1 MTRCARTVAR
11 PRRSRLSR
19 TPRGPS
25 TAEIV
30 SQSAG
35 RDGSSQERQQSVR
48 TLFRSSSNRSCGWRG
63 APPFSFPSD
72 REERLDVL
80 RDRRRIAR
88 QDQVRRDGPPRRFD
102 AFGEQQVDE
111 DRRDEAVVVR
121 QPLPEVRLPAEGR
134 GEEHADDQARQ
145 EDRSGD
151 REPMGG
157 SLLGFH
163 APTNRAPR
171 IKASAPVAFLLPQP
185 YFILAALE
193 APMDRVEVRPGVEAT
208 RDFAFLLR
216 PERVLVISDLHLG
229 FEGALAEQG
238 VSIPRFQRR
247 VILERLGKMLDRNK
261 AEQVVIA
268 GDFKHE
274 FSKNLVDEWVEVKQV
289 LRFLKDRVKPV
300 LVRGN
305 HDNYLA
311 TILGDLN
318 LPLNNRADIGG
329 YTIVHG
335 HEEVSTL
342 HPIIMGHEH
351 PAVKL
356 KDDLGATVSV
366 PAFLVTEPLL
376 VLPAFSPLALGVDV
390 SSYPYLSPILNRTP
404 IDEARVIGVDEK
416 EGLLDFGPMKR
427 LQEISGALLMK

>member
-1 MTRCARTVAR
+1 
-11 PRRSRLSR
+11 
-19 TPRGPS
+19 
-25 TAEIV
+25 
-30 SQSAG
+30 
-35 RDGSSQERQQSVR
+35 
-48 TLFRSSSNRSCGWRG
+48 
-63 APPFSFPSD
+63 
-72 REERLDVL
+72 
-80 RDRRRIAR
+80 
-88 QDQVRRDGPPRRFD
+88 
-102 AFGEQQVDE
+102 
-111 DRRDEAVVVR
+111 
-121 QPLPEVRLPAEGR
+121 
-134 GEEHADDQARQ
+134 
-145 EDRSGD
+145 
-151 REPMGG
+151 
-157 SLLGFH
+157 
-163 APTNRAPR
+163 
-171 IKASAPVAFLLPQP
+171 
-185 YFILAALE
+185 
-193 APMDRVEVRPGVEAT
+193 MDRVEVRPGVEAT

-366 PAFLVTEPLL
+366 PACLVTEPLL

>member
-1 MTRCARTVAR
+1 
-11 PRRSRLSR
+11 
-19 TPRGPS
+19 
-25 TAEIV
+25 
-30 SQSAG
+30 
-35 RDGSSQERQQSVR
+35 
-48 TLFRSSSNRSCGWRG
+48 
-63 APPFSFPSD
+63 
-72 REERLDVL
+72 
-80 RDRRRIAR
+80 
-88 QDQVRRDGPPRRFD
+88 
-102 AFGEQQVDE
+102 
-111 DRRDEAVVVR
+111 
-121 QPLPEVRLPAEGR
+121 
-134 GEEHADDQARQ
+134 
-145 EDRSGD
+145 
-151 REPMGG
+151 
-157 SLLGFH
+157 
-163 APTNRAPR
+163 
-171 IKASAPVAFLLPQP
+171 
-185 YFILAALE
+185 
-193 APMDRVEVRPGVEAT
+193 MDRIEVAKGVEAT
-208 RDFAFLLR
+208 RDFALLLR
-216 PERVLVISDLHLG
+216 EERALVISDLHLG

-261 AEQVVIA
+261 AEKVVIA

-289 LRFLKDRVKPV
+289 LRFLKERVTPV

-318 LPLNNRADIGG
+318 LPLNARADVGG

-342 HPIIMGHEH
+342 HPIIIGHEH

-366 PAFLVTEPLL
+366 PAFLVTDRLI

-390 SSYPYLSPILNRTP
+390 SAYPYLSPILNRTP
-404 IDEARVIGVDEK
+404 IDDARVIGVDEK

-427 LQEISGALLMK
+427 LQEIRGALLMK